1 MDSLNKMLKEN
12 IKDIKISD
20 IEQLISQSVVENKT
34 IEYKQNLPENSD
46 TDKKEFLADV
56 SAFANTNGGY
66 LIYGVSES
74 SGKPTDILP
83 IKSTDQDAEIRR
95 LESILQSGIEPR
107 ISCEIRSIEHE
118 DGFLYLI
125 GVKQS
130 WNIPH
135 RVIFKG
141 YDKFYARNSAGK
153 YPLDIDELRNLFTLP
168 MTINEKI
175 EKRISERRRYL
186 NSNSLPIKQDNK
198 PKLSLHLIPE
208 ESYRNRN
215 YPEIFSIKNDPLIM
229 PMSYFGSNLK
239 INLDGFMTYSVS
251 RELGTFS
258 YTQMY
263 RDAMIEALRTEIVDE
278 EDGSLYYKE
287 VEKSLIEAISRY
299 MEVYK
304 KLGIGAPIVGYISFY
319 KMNKTKLIHPMQ
331 ISRSTRGI
339 DIDEIYLPD
348 FLIEDYETEIGKII
362 KPSLDVFWNAFGFEE
377 DPNIDRDGKSTQ

>member
-239 INLDGFMTYSVS
+239 INL
-251 RELGTFS
+251 
-258 YTQMY
+258 
-263 RDAMIEALRTEIVDE
+263 
-278 EDGSLYYKE
+278 
-287 VEKSLIEAISRY
+287 
-299 MEVYK
+299 
-304 KLGIGAPIVGYISFY
+304 
-319 KMNKTKLIHPMQ
+319 
-331 ISRSTRGI
+331 
-339 DIDEIYLPD
+339 
-348 FLIEDYETEIGKII
+348 EIGRA
-362 KPSLDVFWNAFGFEE
+362 SCRERV
-377 DPNIDRDGKSTQ
+377 